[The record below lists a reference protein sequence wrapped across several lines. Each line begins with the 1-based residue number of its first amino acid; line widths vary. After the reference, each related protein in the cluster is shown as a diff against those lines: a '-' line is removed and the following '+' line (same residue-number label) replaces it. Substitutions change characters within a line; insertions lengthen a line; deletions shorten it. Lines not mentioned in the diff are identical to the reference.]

1 MCVLQ
6 VINGSSH
13 QKQWKMNWQQDEPK
27 VIDEEMLKQ
36 AIEEQGPQGQ
46 AGDISKKEGIQY
58 EDVLQLRL
66 DYRSMNFTDHFTPK
80 RVIFKI

>member
-66 DYRSMNFTDHFTPK
+66 DYRSMNFTDLNS
-80 RVIFKI
+80 IILLN